1 MNRQMTNMLTR
12 VTGTI
17 AAIAAI
23 FFFYTNQTP
32 ADDTTIAPT
41 GDVAVVIKAGES
53 GKSNVDFTWKN
64 TEEIT
69 QSLSDHRGKVVLI
82 NFWATWCVPCRKEI
96 PDLIEINSELDEELF
111 TLIGVSVDEASDIE
125 KVDLFIQNQ
134 NINYLNVLD
143 DGRLTKQFGSIRAIP
158 TTIIIDKEG
167 TVQETIVGVRTK
179 DQFLELIQ
187 QYL

>member
-1 MNRQMTNMLTR
+1 MKNKLFR
-12 VTGTI
+12 VIITI
-17 AAIAAI
+17 VAFTAI
-23 FFFYTNQTP
+23 FFFYTYQSP
-32 ADDTTIAPT
+32 ADDTALTPI
-41 GDVAVVIKAGES
+41 GDVAVVIEAGES
-53 GKSNVDFTWKN
+53 GKSNVDFKWKDTNGN
-64 TEEIT
+64 TQT
-69 QSLSDHRGKVVLI
+69 LSDHRGKVVLI

-96 PDLIEINSELDEELF
+96 PYLIDINNELDEDLF

-125 KVDLFIQNQ
+125 KVDIFIKDQ

-167 TVQETIVGVRTK
+167 TVQETIVGIRTK
-179 DQFLELIQ
+179 EQFLELIQ